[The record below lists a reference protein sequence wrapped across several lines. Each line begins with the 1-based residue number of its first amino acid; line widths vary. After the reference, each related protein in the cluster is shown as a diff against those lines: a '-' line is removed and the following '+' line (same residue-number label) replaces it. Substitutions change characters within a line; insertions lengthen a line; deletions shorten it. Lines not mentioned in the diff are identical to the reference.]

1 MGSPRPEAIAVV
13 QKRDALAMTVG
24 TDADCKE
31 TAGLKT
37 CFEEEEWQFS
47 HCPPCLLPLP
57 QWVTLLQGAI
67 GEEAALAFS
76 QITLTVTGLAN
87 LLDRVL

>member
-37 CFEEEEWQFS
+37 CF
-47 HCPPCLLPLP
+47 
-57 QWVTLLQGAI
+57 
-67 GEEAALAFS
+67 
-76 QITLTVTGLAN
+76 
-87 LLDRVL
+87 